1 MSHTFWT
8 NKTYEQQEIQLALW
22 VSSNYYL
29 IKITIPI
36 QIQHP
41 NSVQLETRKNNI
53 EW

>member
-8 NKTYEQQEIQLALW
+8 NKTYEQQEIQLALR
-22 VSSNYYL
+22 VKLLSHKN
-29 IKITIPI
+29 IPI

-41 NSVQLETRKNNI
+41 KNKI